1 MAVNPAQRRRIFLLS
16 LMLVGR
22 EDASFF
28 VTPRRAI
35 PEAPKSR

>member
-1 MAVNPAQRRRIFLLS
+1 MAVNPSQRRTIFLLS
-16 LMLVGR
+16 LMIVRR

-28 VTPRRAI
+28 VTPRSAI